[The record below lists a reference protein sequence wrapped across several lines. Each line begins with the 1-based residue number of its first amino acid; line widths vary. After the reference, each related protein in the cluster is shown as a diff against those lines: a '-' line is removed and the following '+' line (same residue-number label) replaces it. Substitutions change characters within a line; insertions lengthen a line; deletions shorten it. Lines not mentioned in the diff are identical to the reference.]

1 MLQTNPKDLLKS
13 DVVARTDKE
22 VGVETLKIGEEVV
35 VERIREAPGAASTE
49 MVLTKMVSR
58 LSKQAKTPLTNEEEA
73 AEVVEEKEVREGI
86 DLTLL
91 ATRPMRLS

>member
-35 VERIREAPGAASTE
+35 VE
-49 MVLTKMVSR
+49 
-58 LSKQAKTPLTNEEEA
+58 
-73 AEVVEEKEVREGI
+73 
-86 DLTLL
+86 
-91 ATRPMRLS
+91 